1 MALLAVRLGTS
12 LCLGSTRDPCM
23 LCHVF
28 NLIKKK
34 IQSSFKL
41 RSFDAREP
49 DWKSFSESYAQ
60 NFLDFDLQIKFLT
73 ARYLPVNRFINH
85 LDSILSPTHV
95 RVDFAF
101 AYCNR
106 PTYSWR
112 IGLLTGSSKQ
122 NSGNP
127 KDVCWNWHV
136 LLGVFFLILN
146 QIVFLQF

>member
-28 NLIKKK
+28 NLIKK

-41 RSFDAREP
+41 RSFDARET

-60 NFLDFDLQIKFLT
+60 NFLDFDLQINFLT

-112 IGLLTGSSKQ
+112 IGLLVAQ
-122 NSGNP
+122 N
-127 KDVCWNWHV
+127 KFLEIQRMFAEIDMCF
-136 LLGVFFLILN
+136 LVFFSWFWTKLCFYN
-146 QIVFLQF
+146 SN